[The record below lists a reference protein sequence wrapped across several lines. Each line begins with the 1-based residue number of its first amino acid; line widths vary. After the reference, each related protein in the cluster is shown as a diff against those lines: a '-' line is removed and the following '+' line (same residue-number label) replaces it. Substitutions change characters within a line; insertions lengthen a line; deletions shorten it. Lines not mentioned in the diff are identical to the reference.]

1 MLLRATPLASSVGG
15 FSTTTIALDL
25 PANGD
30 GADLAAP
37 STPTPTR
44 VTCSHAAHR
53 TDCAFP
59 AYASV
64 SPHPPHWQCASA
76 AFATFTVAHKAHRTL
91 VAPLSYAKR
100 TRHPAQSSCDVRDDV
115 PPPSGTA
122 VTVAHNEHRTF
133 EAPCQVR
140 LFVITCVRN
149 RRRVRKR
156 KTCQSCT
163 TYGETRRRRA
173 IRSTWEKKSVMSLF
187 VRAGEEK
194 RHRRRFVYTCR
205 ERAANAPSSPWAYLG
220 VHQQR
225 AAPFAR
231 ASGAHDAPGVAAL
244 ACARKGRGSAS
255 EPGSRAVGVTPRW
268 RGMAS
273 FRGDEAWTAR
283 RRAGA
288 GYARRHAPECDAP
301 MLEVARSVHL
311 STWPPCIVPPC
322 AARSEIE
329 VAATEVVLNAGAEIL
344 VRKRARTEQPT
355 SFLTNPAL
363 GIRKKDPASVEFPV
377 RDSSLFFFPTDVVG
391 GKTSQLVADGVCAK
405 FAVGA

>member
-1 MLLRATPLASSVGG
+1 MGKKVGHVSFRARP
-15 FSTTTIALDL
+15 
-25 PANGD
+25 
-30 GADLAAP
+30 
-37 STPTPTR
+37 
-44 VTCSHAAHR
+44 
-53 TDCAFP
+53 
-59 AYASV
+59 
-64 SPHPPHWQCASA
+64 
-76 AFATFTVAHKAHRTL
+76 
-91 VAPLSYAKR
+91 
-100 TRHPAQSSCDVRDDV
+100 
-115 PPPSGTA
+115 
-122 VTVAHNEHRTF
+122 
-133 EAPCQVR
+133 
-140 LFVITCVRN
+140 
-149 RRRVRKR
+149 
-156 KTCQSCT
+156 
-163 TYGETRRRRA
+163 
-173 IRSTWEKKSVMSLF
+173 
-187 VRAGEEK
+187 RAGKKK

-301 MLEVARSVHL
+301 RLEVARSVHL

-344 VRKRARTEQPT
+344 LGKGSLEPT

-363 GIRKKDPASVEFPV
+363 RIRKKDPASVEFPV
-377 RDSSLFFFPTDVVG
+377 RDSSLFFFPTDVVA
-391 GKTSQLVADGVCAK
+391 GKRASLSLTVFAPNSRSAREGQTYRLRVERGYVSRRVILCGAARQRDLGPQVQRTPVDEHATRTSRVSKRTREGLEGLGVAKSDSLG
-405 FAVGA
+405 